1 MLSLSI
7 DSIFW
12 YCFVVMLLFCSSH
25 VPLFRGIPTDLPVF
39 RCSAS
44 FTAYRHCS
52 SVRPMLCWCFVF
64 CSSVF
69 RCSWLC
75 SMPKQKTVY
84 GVFFSLSS
92 CLRSFGFFHYFGMR
106 VGRVLPRPYLM
117 TLYIIFPI
125 HVNFPDSKGYWQRT
139 ELLVVKTTGRYG
151 EHQQKTF
158 VVDSGH

>member
-1 MLSLSI
+1 MFHYS
-7 DSIFW
+7 
-12 YCFVVMLLFCSSH
+12 M
-25 VPLFRGIPTDLPVF
+25 VF
-39 RCSAS
+39 RLICQCSVVPPVLPY
-44 FTAYRHCS
+44 TAIVPVLGQCS
-52 SVRPMLCWCFVF
+52 VF

-106 VGRVLPRPYLM
+106 VGRVLARPYLM

-125 HVNFPDSKGYWQRT
+125 HVNFPDSKSYWQKT

-151 EHQQKTF
+151 EHQEKTF
-158 VVDSGH
+158 VVDSGHYVDEWEGFGWIC